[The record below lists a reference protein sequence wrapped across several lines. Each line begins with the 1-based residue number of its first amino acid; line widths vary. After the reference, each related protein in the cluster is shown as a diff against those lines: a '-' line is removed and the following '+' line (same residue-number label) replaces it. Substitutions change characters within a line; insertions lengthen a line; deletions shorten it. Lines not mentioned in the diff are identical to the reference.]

1 MRIPTPGCVRKTLA
15 LLITTLALS
24 LTFAAGLVYYHL
36 QTAATAESEGAV
48 ARNLALLLAGHLADN
63 EPQTASAPAEWRLPS
78 IENMLRAA
86 AVWRVDRPQLAA
98 GPTFGDAGELLA
110 PPPDL
115 RAGQITVR
123 RVAAPA
129 DDPRPVW
136 QQVDIALNQTRAEKP
151 LVASFL
157 IATDPGQGASLG
169 DLWTFVAPVMAVA
182 AAGLLTCWWCAD
194 RDILKPLTRLNAIVN
209 APTWEA
215 VADAS
220 IESRDDVLGQI
231 ARGIG
236 ELHRDAVHWRR
247 RAESVEKQVDSQ
259 VAVRTE
265 EVNKELQ
272 ATRKQLW
279 EDPLTGVKN
288 RRLFDERFP
297 RIFRAQRDARSD
309 LSVIVLDID
318 HFKKFN
324 DTLGHAAGDH
334 LLKFVGVLL
343 KQFIRQDDLAIR
355 LGGDE
360 FLLVLPGVPRDRAE
374 AMAQRLSALFAQYT
388 SLIHGVQ
395 TKPGI
400 SAGVAG
406 LREDD
411 PADPLELIATADRKM
426 YAHKWKAS
434 AKRARTSALAG

>member
-24 LTFAAGLVYYHL
+24 LTFAAGLVYFHL
-36 QTAATAESEGAV
+36 HTAAVAESEGAV
-48 ARNLALLLAGHLADN
+48 ARNLALLLAGHIAES
-63 EPQTASAPAEWRLPS
+63 EPQTATAPAEWRLPS

-86 AVWRVDRPQLAA
+86 AVWRTDRPQLAA
-98 GPTFGDAGELLA
+98 GPTFGDTAELLA
-110 PPPDL
+110 PPTDL
-115 RAGQITVR
+115 SAGQIAVR
-123 RVAAPA
+123 RVAARPK
-129 DDPRPVW
+129 DPRPVW
-136 QQVDIALNQTRAEKP
+136 QQVDIALNQSRGDKP

-157 IATDPGQGASLG
+157 IATDPGQGASMG

-209 APTWEA
+209 APTWQA
-215 VADAS
+215 IDDAS
-220 IESRDDVLGQI
+220 IESRNDVLGQI
-231 ARGIG
+231 ARGIN

-247 RAESVEKQVDSQ
+247 RAENVEKQVDSQ
-259 VAVRTE
+259 VAARTQ
-265 EVNKELQ
+265 EVTRELQ

-288 RRLFDERFP
+288 RRVFDERFP
-297 RIFRAQRDARSD
+297 KIFHAQRDARSD
-309 LSVIVLDID
+309 LSVIVIDVD

-360 FLLVLPGVPRDRAE
+360 FLLVLPGVSRDRAE
-374 AMAQRLSALFAQYT
+374 AMAQRLSALFAQYA
-388 SLIHGVQ
+388 SLIRGIQV
-395 TKPGI
+395 KPGL

-406 LREDD
+406 IREDR
-411 PADPLELIATADRKM
+411 PSGPLELIATADRKM
-426 YAHKWKAS
+426 YARKWKAAARRS
-434 AKRARTSALAG
+434 RAAACAG